1 MEVLPVAGR
10 CVYLG
15 RAGTGKTYTCL
26 EEIKR
31 RWLRKGKRAG
41 TNFTGSGAAF
51 QMEYE
56 LYTGMPR
63 AATARSG
70 IEFRR
75 MARRVLAQTGGA
87 ARPWLGELG
96 KRMVLRSLIQKH
108 RDDLVLFGQS
118 ASTPGFTDSLAHT
131 LAELKLYNISP
142 QMLTQRA
149 QELARSGKETPLAG
163 KLHDLALLYTDLE
176 EY

>member
-1 MEVLPVAGR
+1 MLPVAGKVR
-10 CVYLG
+10 FILG

-26 EEIKR
+26 EEIKKT
-31 RWLRKGKRAG
+31 LASEGEEGPALILLVPEQ
-41 TNFTGSGAAF
+41 AAF
-51 QMEYE
+51 QMEHE

-63 AATARSG
+63 AATARAQVLS
-70 IEFRR
+70 FRR

-149 QELARSGKETPLAG
+149 QELARSGKETPWPVSSMTCPAV
-163 KLHDLALLYTDLE
+163 H
-176 EY
+176 

>member
-1 MEVLPVAGR
+1 MEH
-10 CVYLG
+10 
-15 RAGTGKTYTCL
+15 
-26 EEIKR
+26 
-31 RWLRKGKRAG
+31 
-41 TNFTGSGAAF
+41 
-51 QMEYE
+51 E

-63 AATARSG
+63 AATARAQVLS
-70 IEFRR
+70 FRR

-131 LAELKLYNISP
+131 WLS
-142 QMLTQRA
+142 
-149 QELARSGKETPLAG
+149 
-163 KLHDLALLYTDLE
+163 
-176 EY
+176 